1 MKVEY
6 NKLET
11 KRNNKNIIDLFSGI
25 SDIRNGY
32 RLRKNTRDEKGD
44 LDRDAY
50 SILDMRRNLFYQF
63 LNV

>member
-1 MKVEY
+1 LKVEY